1 MRLRDG
7 TVVRTW
13 KNQLGVDHVFLSDA
27 FDKMIYGGFV
37 GWIHSEGLNQALNRI
52 RRDFT

>member
-13 KNQLGVDHVFLSDA
+13 KNPVGVDHVFLSDRNH
-27 FDKMIYGGFV
+27 KMIYGGFV
-37 GWIHSEGLNQALNRI
+37 GWIHSQGLNQALDCI